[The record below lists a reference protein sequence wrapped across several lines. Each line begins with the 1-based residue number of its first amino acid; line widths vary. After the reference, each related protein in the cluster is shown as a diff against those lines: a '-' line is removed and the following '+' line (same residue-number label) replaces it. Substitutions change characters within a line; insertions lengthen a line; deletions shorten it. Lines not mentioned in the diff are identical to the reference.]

1 MRHQRAALVKQ
12 VLAQCIQVIAGP
24 GSLTKDSSVEIL
36 DREKIVMNVTRE
48 RDKCS
53 HWTVVCCVQ
62 STTQVG
68 GGGEGGGRVK
78 GVKQAERG
86 KISQNPTP
94 LKSRSLMWR
103 VVGSFCAVRGF
114 SAVILVNLLQKYKFP
129 HLVVDFL

>member
-36 DREKIVMNVTRE
+36 DREMIVMNVTRE

-53 HWTVVCCVQ
+53 HWTVVCSVQ
-62 STTQVG
+62 SITQVG
-68 GGGEGGGRVK
+68 GEGGGGGRVK
-78 GVKQAERG
+78 GVKQA
-86 KISQNPTP
+86 KIIANPTP
-94 LKSRSLMWR
+94 LKSKSLMWR